1 MAKFWMNDKNKAT
14 PAENF
19 GIDVDNDY
27 YSNIGGGDKSSFGAS
42 DLYGDEFGGIDSDVK
57 VVAPIEED
65 VLYKVLYAPED
76 CECRGDVVDS
86 LMSGRVVVINVSDLD
101 REQLFRMFDYVM
113 GALQALGGEM
123 KRYGKKV
130 VALFPEGV
138 DPETPLEDIEDE
150 PYDDNEEDLYGDN
163 EEELYEGNEE
173 ELCD

>member
-1 MAKFWMNDKNKAT
+1 MAKFWMNDKNKAA

-27 YSNIGGGDKSSFGAS
+27 YSNIGGDNKSSFEAS

-57 VVAPIEED
+57 VVAPIEDEEE

-86 LMSGRVVVINVSDLD
+86 LMNGRVVVINVADLD
-101 REQLFRMFDYVM
+101 REQLLRMFDYVM

-130 VALFPEGV
+130 VALFPAGI
-138 DPETPLEDIEDE
+138 DPETPLADIEDE
-150 PYDDNEEDLYGDN
+150 PYEEN
-163 EEELYEGNEE
+163 EEELE
-173 ELCD
+173 D